1 MNRPHARWRA
11 AFAAVAVLALSAS
24 APVAAAA
31 NTGGPHTPSSVV
43 LGVQTYNMDFGAD
56 LQPLFGVSSPEGAIA
71 AATAIWN
78 EMVTSDI
85 PARAQA
91 VARQIVAKQPDLV
104 GLQEVSIWASAP
116 AAYAARP
123 SRRLAP
129 SSSTT
134 TPLRFC
140 SPT

>member
-56 LQPLFGVSSPEGAIA
+56 LQPLFGSQPGGRHRRGHRHLEGDG
-71 AATAIWN
+71 
-78 EMVTSDI
+78 S
-85 PARAQA
+85 Q
-91 VARQIVAKQPDLV
+91 
-104 GLQEVSIWASAP
+104 
-116 AAYAARP
+116 
-123 SRRLAP
+123 
-129 SSSTT
+129 
-134 TPLRFC
+134 
-140 SPT
+140 